1 MIKIELK
8 NYSDYIC
15 YAESIRFGNIYPL
28 SIVHKFQQGDIFVDS
43 LCDCKNVLFW
53 HYCGFAYI
61 YGKYN
66 QHFLESVYDII
77 INKEKTNSRR
87 FILFTDDEHIKSFF
101 EKKEKIDIQLRYFY
115 KYKNIELTKTA
126 DLPHNYTLKAIDKE
140 LLSKIKG
147 RITPFFSWNDENE
160 FLAKGKGF
168 CIVSGND
175 VASWAFT
182 SAISDNEID
191 IGVETS
197 EKYQHKGFAVIVAKA
212 MLEYILSENKIP
224 VWACH
229 YQNLASAKLA
239 EKLGFDKI
247 AECYVINSK

>member
-8 NYSDYIC
+8 NYSDYIS
-15 YAESIRFGNIYPL
+15 YAEKIRFGNVYPL
-28 SIVHKFQQGDIFVDS
+28 SIVHNFQQGDTFVNS
-43 LCDCKNVLFW
+43 LCNCKNVLFW

-61 YGKYN
+61 YGEYD
-66 QHFLESVYDII
+66 QHFLESVYDLI

-115 KYKNIELTKTA
+115 KYKNTEYNKTA
-126 DLPHNYTLKAIDKE
+126 DLPQNCTLKAIDKE

-160 FLAKGKGF
+160 FLEKGKGF
-168 CIVSGND
+168 CIVSDNN

-182 SAISDNEID
+182 AAISDNEID

-197 EKYQHKGFAVIVAKA
+197 EKYQHKGFAAIVAKA
-212 MLEYILSENKIP
+212 MLEYILSENKRP

-239 EKLGFDKI
+239 KKLGFDKI

>member
-28 SIVHKFQQGDIFVDS
+28 SIVYKFQQGDIFVDS

-61 YGKYN
+61 YGEYDPR
-66 QHFLESVYDII
+66 FLESVYDII
-77 INKEKTNSRR
+77 INKDKTNPRR

-101 EKKEKIDIQLRYFY
+101 ENKEKIDIQLRYFY
-115 KYKNIELTKTA
+115 KYKNIEHTKTA
-126 DLPHNYTLKAIDKE
+126 DLSQNFTLKAIDKD
-140 LLSKIKG
+140 LLSKIEG

-160 FLAKGKGF
+160 FLEKGKGF

-182 SAISDNEID
+182 AAISDNEID

-197 EKYQHKGFAVIVAKA
+197 EKYQHKGFAAIVAKA
-212 MLEYILSENKIP
+212 MLEYILSENKRP